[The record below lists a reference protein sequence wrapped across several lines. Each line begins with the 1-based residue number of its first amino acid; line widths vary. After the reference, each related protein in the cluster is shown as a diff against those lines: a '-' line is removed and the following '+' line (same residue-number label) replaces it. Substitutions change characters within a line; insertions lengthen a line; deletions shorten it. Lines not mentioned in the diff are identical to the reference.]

1 MERKFVSKHI
11 LLSGGGR
18 GLGASIAEAL
28 VADGYTV
35 STFSRNRTPEVER
48 LASVGGERFFYRE
61 LDITSRDLDEFV
73 DDSIR
78 DHGPIYGVINN
89 AAVVQEGILATLPE
103 VEIESM
109 IAVNLTGAIRLARL
123 ALRTM
128 IQSEGGRILNISSII
143 GTRGYNGLAVYSAT
157 KAGLDGFTRSL
168 AREVGRKG
176 ITVNAIAPGYF
187 ETDLSST
194 LTEVQKMQI
203 VRRTPLRRLA
213 TPEDIIPLVR
223 FLLSGHA
230 SFITGQTILVD
241 GGISS

>member
-1 MERKFVSKHI
+1 MSKQI
-11 LLSGGGR
+11 LLSGGAR
-18 GLGASIAEAL
+18 GLGAAMAEAL
-28 VADGYTV
+28 LVDGYTV
-35 STFSRNRTPEVER
+35 STFSRNRTLEVDR
-48 LASVGGERFFYRE
+48 LASIAGDRFHYRT
-61 LDITSRDLDEFV
+61 LDLASDDLDAFV
-73 DDSIR
+73 EDAVR
-78 DHGPIYGVINN
+78 DNGPIYGVINN

-109 IAVNLTGAIRLARL
+109 VAVNLTGAIRLARL

-128 IQSEGGRILNISSII
+128 IQNEGGRILNISSII

-213 TPEDIIPLVR
+213 TPEDIVPLVR
-223 FLLSGHA
+223 FLLSSDA